1 MKACFLRAARR
12 PTGTLNPD
20 FIFIPAQNE
29 SPVLT
34 LTREIISHTFGLISC
49 GDLIYIDTSG
59 PVPYVPYVPYVTPPH
74 NPPVVV
80 RGSHRGGRGAPG
92 KLLHRKHS
100 TEVQLKT
107 ILNSTNILSEK
118 TMDTA
123 RPLVTILATQRK
135 RRDPIFSHFYENGI
149 QGRNLGQRYP
159 VEIEDDDKCVSFP
172 AHQMCI
178 NSLFVI
184 SVSAQLRIRTSSFTG
199 ATAQGPRV
207 APGAG
212 PGREVHVNNTDCL
225 GGSVRQTLFL
235 GCRCTDFTCSF
246 SENQAGCLQQAVRET
261 ERFEDLTLLHG
272 YRGNEQ
278 LKCRLHTEAKT
289 DHTVKDLIK

>member
-1 MKACFLRAARR
+1 M
-12 PTGTLNPD
+12 P
-20 FIFIPAQNE
+20 
-29 SPVLT
+29 
-34 LTREIISHTFGLISC
+34 LISVYLNRYC
-49 GDLIYIDTSG
+49 
-59 PVPYVPYVPYVTPPH
+59 PP
-74 NPPVVV
+74 
-80 RGSHRGGRGAPG
+80 S
-92 KLLHRKHS
+92 
-100 TEVQLKT
+100 
-107 ILNSTNILSEK
+107 
-118 TMDTA
+118 
-123 RPLVTILATQRK
+123 LV
-135 RRDPIFSHFYENGI
+135 
-149 QGRNLGQRYP
+149 
-159 VEIEDDDKCVSFP
+159 
-172 AHQMCI
+172 
-178 NSLFVI
+178 VI

-212 PGREVHVNNTDCL
+212 PGREVHVNNSKPIKITLHLSCDLYWFAFQFSSIKPADCL